1 MGITCLES
9 EIIISKSEMNNSE
22 EFDSRVPSFI
32 YICHN
37 ATKQAYVWM
46 SVIITWTADHVQ
58 KNSVFIFSF
67 IFWTFPYPPKIQ
79 KRPMEFAVIHTL
91 CHFLFYFLE
100 DVRYERISITGKL
113 VVPKPEDK
121 LFRM

>member
-9 EIIISKSEMNNSE
+9 EIIISKSEMNNSG
-22 EFDSRVPSFI
+22 EFDSRVPGFI

-46 SVIITWTADHVQ
+46 NVIITWTADQENGEKGKLFHFLFHLLDISIPT
-58 KNSVFIFSF
+58 KD
-67 IFWTFPYPPKIQ
+67 PE
-79 KRPMEFAVIHTL
+79 RPMEFAVIHTL

-100 DVRYERISITGKL
+100 DAQL
-113 VVPKPEDK
+113 
-121 LFRM
+121 